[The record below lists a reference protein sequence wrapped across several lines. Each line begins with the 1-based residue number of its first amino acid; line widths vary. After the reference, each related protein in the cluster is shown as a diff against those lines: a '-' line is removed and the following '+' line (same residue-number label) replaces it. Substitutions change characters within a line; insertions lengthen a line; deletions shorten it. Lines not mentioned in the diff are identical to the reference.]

1 VSMKYT
7 PTTGGAAI
15 DWSLVRGEF
24 DLDPAYVHLAAFWI
38 SSHPRPVREAIDF
51 HRRQLDRNPYRYVIE
66 NEDRLERDSVSA
78 ISSLIGARSGEIVL
92 THSTTE
98 GLSILYG
105 GLQLTSGDRILTTFH
120 DHYSTATSIR
130 LLAERTGATIDT
142 VSLYVDGELQDIDE
156 IVENVMAGVHD
167 KTRLI
172 ALTWVH
178 SSTGVRLPIQDICKR
193 VAAINVVRGDHSR
206 IMVAVDATHAF
217 GAFHFDVNTLGCDF
231 LVAACHKW
239 LYGPRGTAFLWGR
252 MESLERVRE
261 VIPSFASGPLRTFM
275 GLTAPGEQIPPNER
289 LRPGGFSCFEHR
301 WAIPAAVSFF
311 AGIGSVAI
319 EQRLV
324 QSATALKVG
333 LSALPSVKLITPLR
347 ADLSASIVC
356 FDIARLIPE
365 EVIAFLL
372 ARKVIASVSPYKRRY
387 ARLTPSIYNT
397 EADVIA
403 ACVAIQ
409 DLCQGQTE

>member
-1 VSMKYT
+1 VSTYLAAN
-7 PTTGGAAI
+7 GGGAI
-15 DWSLVRGEF
+15 DWNQIRNEF
-24 DLDPAYVHLAAFWI
+24 DLDPEYVHLAAFWI
-38 SSHPRPVREAIDF
+38 SSHPRSVREAIEF

-66 NEDRLERDSVSA
+66 NEDRLERDSVCA
-78 ISSLIGARSGEIVL
+78 ISSVIGARPEEIVL

-98 GLSILYG
+98 GLSLLYG
-105 GLQLTSGDRILTTFH
+105 GLQLTSDDRVLTTFH
-120 DHYSTATSIR
+120 DHYSTATSVR
-130 LLAERTGATIDT
+130 LLGERTGATVDT
-142 VSLYVDGELQDIDE
+142 VSLYEDGELQDVDE
-156 IVENVMAGVHD
+156 IVANVMAGVHD

-193 VAAINVVRGDHSR
+193 VAAINVVRGDHR
-206 IMVAVDATHAF
+206 KIVVAVDATHAF
-217 GAFHFDVNTLGCDF
+217 GAFSFDVETLGCDY

-239 LYGPRGTAFLWGR
+239 LYGPRGTAFLWGQT
-252 MESLERVRE
+252 ESLERIRE

-275 GLTAPGEQIPPNER
+275 GLTAPGEHILPNER

-311 AGIGSVAI
+311 AGIGSRAI
-319 EQRLV
+319 EIRMVEL
-324 QSATALKVG
+324 ATALKMG

-356 FDIARLIPE
+356 FDIARFSPE
-365 EVIAFLL
+365 EVVTFLL
-372 ARKVIASVSPYKRRY
+372 ARKIIASVSPYKRRY

-397 EADVIA
+397 EADVTA